1 MKEVIEIA
9 VANYS
14 QMIITLMIIKL
25 INLKEDIIIKK
36 LYLIMKILTMI
47 IKMIKVDQTIQL
59 EIVKAFCKFNNKD
72 NKKNMIKTII
82 TVFFIQKIGLQTFV

>member
-59 EIVKAFCKFNNKD
+59 EIVKAFCKFNNKECSLPLCPECLKTHT
-72 NKKNMIKTII
+72 KKH
-82 TVFFIQKIGLQTFV
+82 V

>member
-59 EIVKAFCKFNNKD
+59 EIVKAFCKSNNKD

-82 TVFFIQKIGLQTFV
+82 TVFFIQKIDLQTFV